1 MKKVEKSRLCTLFLL
16 AGLTAAMLSGC
27 GSKKGENI
35 AQGMQLIEQLD
46 YEGALTSF
54 EAAVL
59 NKEDMQM
66 IARGQGL
73 AYMGLTDYE
82 NAALCLEKALT
93 YSDERPDQLDFDIN
107 YYLATAYYRSGQIDR
122 AIAVYDAITDLRPEE
137 KTAWYLKGTMELEE
151 NRAEEAQADFDR
163 AIRAAKDDY
172 DLRID
177 IFCSCSKYGYEEMGS
192 VYLQEVLADENRK
205 LSDYDKGR
213 MSFYLGDY
221 EQARLSLEKAKEG
234 KGAGAASLLGQT
246 YEKLGDYNYAAS
258 VYSTYLETK
267 QPDAEIY
274 NQLGLCKLKVGDYE
288 AALEAFQAGLAIE
301 GNTVMQSLK
310 FNEIV
315 ALEHL
320 GEFSKAKLAIE
331 QYLALYPDD
340 EKAQREN
347 VFLQTR

>member
-1 MKKVEKSRLCTLFLL
+1 MKRAFLAACLMML
-16 AGLTAAMLSGC
+16 ALSGC
-27 GSKKGENI
+27 RAQKDENI
-35 AQGMQLIEQLD
+35 QQGMQQIEQLD

-59 NKEDMQM
+59 NKENMQQ
-66 IARGQGL
+66 IYRGQGL

-82 NAALCLEKALT
+82 NAAVSLEKALSL
-93 YSDERPDQLDFDIN
+93 SDARPDQLDYDIN
-107 YYLATAYYRSGQIDR
+107 YYLATAYYRGGQTEK
-122 AIAVYDAITDLRPEE
+122 AIAVYQAITELRPEE
-137 KTAWYLKGTMELEE
+137 KTAWYLKGTLELELGSTE
-151 NRAEEAQADFDR
+151 VAQADFDK
-163 AIRAAKDDY
+163 AIAVSKEDY

-177 IFCSCSKYGYEEMGS
+177 IFCSCSQYGYGEMGAA
-192 VYLQEVLADENRK
+192 YLQEVLEDDKKK

-221 EQARLSLEKAKEG
+221 ESAKLSLEKAREAN
-234 KGAGAASLLGQT
+234 GAGAVSMLGQT

-274 NQLGLCKLKVGDYE
+274 NQLGLCKLKVQDYE
-288 AALEAFQAGLAIE
+288 AALGAFQAGLSIE
-301 GNTVMQSLK
+301 GNTMMQSLK

-315 ALEHL
+315 AYEYM
-320 GEFSKAKLAIE
+320 GQFDKAKLAME

-340 EKAQREN
+340 EKARREYT
-347 VFLQTR
+347 FLQTR